1 MEDLKHEIKDTK
13 GCGKRCH
20 ASRLASKTPR
30 SSGLTSHAQWPK
42 VKLGDMLRLFHGKAI
57 QANETGCYPVYGSN
71 GEIGRCDS
79 GLYNNAII
87 IGRVGAYC
95 GSVAREKC
103 TFWASDNTIVCR
115 AVDDVA
121 DTDFCYYLLK
131 DLRLNN
137 YAGGTAQPLITQGII
152 KQIQIPLPPLPVQRK
167 IADVLSAYDDLIE
180 NNRRRIA
187 ILEETARLTYRKW
200 FGMVEEGKATTLGD
214 VLEVIESGSRP
225 RGGAVNDG
233 VPSIGAEKIESI
245 GIYDYSSEK
254 YVSREYYDKMRR
266 GKIRSGDVLLYK
278 DGAYTGKVSMA
289 LNGFP
294 HVEAAVN
301 EHVFILRTR
310 NLHAQYFL
318 YCFLRQQEIYE
329 RINTI
334 ASAKACQPGLNQSD
348 VLNLEI
354 ELPTGDE
361 IGRFEDKVISF
372 FDEIINLAK
381 QNAALAAARDML
393 LPRLMKGEV
402 NL

>member
-1 MEDLKHEIKDTK
+1 MSTLCNIISKYGGLIQTGPFGSQLHEYEYVDVGVPVVMPKDIV
-13 GCGKRCH
+13 GGKINYGTIARVSEEK
-20 ASRLASKTPR
+20 ASQLHR
-30 SSGLTSHAQWPK
+30 H
-42 VKLGDMLRLFHGKAI
+42 KL
-57 QANETGCYPVYGSN
+57 Q
-71 GEIGRCDS
+71 
-79 GLYNNAII
+79 
-87 IGRVGAYC
+87 
-95 GSVAREKC
+95 
-103 TFWASDNTIVCR
+103 ASDIVFPRRGDIGKCAFVSKNDAGCLCGTGSLKITVPDAVLSPRFLFYFLGLPESVKWLENNSTGSTMMNLNTDILGR
-115 AVDDVA
+115 IEIP
-121 DTDFCYYLLK
+121 
-131 DLRLNN
+131 DLPIE
-137 YAGGTAQPLITQGII
+137 Q
-152 KQIQIPLPPLPVQRK
+152 QRR
-167 IADVLSAYDDLIE
+167 IADILSAYDDLIE

-200 FGMVEEGKATTLGD
+200 FGVVEEGRTTTLGD
-214 VLEVIESGSRP
+214 VLEVLESGSRP

-310 NLHAQYFL
+310 NLHAQCFL

-354 ELPTGDE
+354 ELPTDDE
-361 IGRFEDKVISF
+361 IGLFENRVIPL
-372 FDEIINLAK
+372 FDEILNFAK
-381 QNAALAAARDML
+381 QNAALVTARDML
-393 LPRLMKGEV
+393 LPRLMKGQSCFSS
-402 NL
+402 L